1 MRKRYTAEQREQLIA
16 EVRTTGERAGV
27 VAKRMGVTP
36 STAYLWMK
44 AAAPTRSAPVFARV
58 VPAQASKPVPARHMV
73 LEVGGAKLHVE
84 RDFDPALL
92 RQVIAALSAAS

>member
-16 EVRTTGERAGV
+16 EVLATGQSAGV
-27 VAKRMGVTP
+27 VAKRMGITP
-36 STAYLWMK
+36 STAYLWIK
-44 AAAPTRSAPVFARV
+44 PAARATGAPVFARV
-58 VPAQASKPVPARHMV
+58 VPTWSSKTEPVSHMV

-92 RQVIAALSAAS
+92 RRVVAALSAAS

>member
-1 MRKRYTAEQREQLIA
+1 MRKRYTAEQRKQLIA
-16 EVRTTGERAGV
+16 EVRTGERAGV
-27 VAKRMGVTP
+27 VAKRMGITP

-44 AAAPTRSAPVFARV
+44 AAAPTASAPVFARV
-58 VPAQASKPVPARHMV
+58 VPTQSIETPPASRMV

-92 RQVIAALSAAS
+92 RQVVSALSSAS